1 MRMKSLLERLK
12 PEIKSSLLESQDEF
26 PNLVSSLISS
36 LEDNVA
42 ITELTFGDINNLT
55 LYSPTSI
62 SSLLEVYDM
71 FED

>member
-1 MRMKSLLERLK
+1 MKSLLERLK
-12 PEIKSSLLESQDEF
+12 PEIKSNLLESQDEF
-26 PNLVSSLISS
+26 PNLVGGLITS

-55 LYSPTSI
+55 TFSPTSVF
-62 SSLLEVYDM
+62 SLLEVYGM

>member
-1 MRMKSLLERLK
+1 MKSLLERLK
-12 PEIKSSLLESQDEF
+12 PEIKSNLLESQDEF
-26 PNLVSSLISS
+26 PNLVGSLISS

-55 LYSPTSI
+55 TFAPTSVL
-62 SSLLEVYDM
+62 SLLEVYDM